1 MPPPQTKLTPKPG
14 SDAAGLPFDFAIAS
28 VKDALSETETAEPP
42 IASTRRVLGSL
53 KGYWRALQERRKRQR
68 LRVSLHGLSDRQ
80 LIDIGMAPGDIE
92 CIAAYRAFEG
102 LRDGTTYLWLS
113 RGVM

>member
-1 MPPPQTKLTPKPG
+1 MH
-14 SDAAGLPFDFAIAS
+14 D
-28 VKDALSETETAEPP
+28 
-42 IASTRRVLGSL
+42 
-53 KGYWRALQERRKRQR
+53 
-68 LRVSLHGLSDRQ
+68 LSDRQ